1 MCSSKNSEI
10 YYLLLSFKHHI
21 YFIDIPTHGI
31 DKGLGL
37 YQQNP

>member
-1 MCSSKNSEI
+1 
-10 YYLLLSFKHHI
+10 LSFKHHI